1 MDVRI
6 VEHLRRGP
14 VIVAAALVAAACA
27 SGGGFQVE
35 SGPDGGEVGNYVP
48 EGTVLTAELEDR
60 LGVDES
66 EEGDNFHA
74 TVDEPVERGGRTVLP
89 AGALI
94 HGEVTAV
101 HASTGQDDPNILK
114 LQFNRID
121 VRGQSHPVALK
132 LVEANPRTESGNV
145 LEKIGLGAAAG
156 AIVGAIIGDDEG
168 EGAIIGG
175 AIGAA
180 AGTAVALGTK
190 EEEAVLERGSKV
202 GLRLEERLTLGGS

>member
-1 MDVRI
+1 MDGKL
-6 VEHLRRGP
+6 EKHLRRASTALA
-14 VIVAAALVAAACA
+14 AAALTAACA

-35 SGPDGGEVGNYVP
+35 SGPESGEVGHHVP

-60 LGVDES
+60 LSVEES
-66 EEGDNFHA
+66 REGDNFHA
-74 TVDEPVERGGRTVLP
+74 TVDEPVVRGGRTVLP

-94 HGEVTAV
+94 HGQVTAV
-101 HASTGQDDPNILK
+101 HASTGEDDPNILK
-114 LQFNRID
+114 LQFDRID
-121 VRGQSHPVALK
+121 VRGQSYPIELE
-132 LVEANPRTESGNV
+132 LVEANPRTRSGNV

-156 AIVGAIIGDDEG
+156 AVIGAIIGDDEG

-190 EEEAVLERGSKV
+190 EEEAVLERGSEV
-202 GLRLEERLTLGGS
+202 SLRLEERLTLEGS